1 MHQINHTNLEQKI
14 NINYELRG
22 TYNINS
28 QIKFKTRTVKSIMM
42 HNDVVIMMH
51 IYLLTEL

>member
-42 HNDVVIMMH
+42 HNDAVIMIH

>member
-14 NINYELRG
+14 KINYELRG

>member
-28 QIKFKTRTVKSIMM
+28 QIQFKTRTVKSIMM